1 MDEFQQQIR
10 DLDEKLSQKTHEVEV
25 LQTELKLVKEFRKKR
40 AHMQKELDEVG
51 LAPCNCNDMDY
62 GDVVLVMLADQSVQ
76 MV

>member
-1 MDEFQQQIR
+1 MCVISGVVCCCQIEEFRLQKL

-51 LAPCNCNDMDY
+51 RTCFTSA
-62 GDVVLVMLADQSVQ
+62 VQ
-76 MV
+76 KYLK